1 MARGT
6 LEDPR
11 GHGKTQ

>member
-6 LEDPR
+6 LEDAR
-11 GHGKTQ
+11 GHSRTH